1 MRQWGRM
8 GDFPRSRRLPLSTP
22 GGRRAPRDA
31 AGLDPATVAG
41 TVERVTF
48 HSPDTG
54 FCVLRIKVV
63 GRRDL
68 ETIVGHAASIS
79 AGEEIRA
86 VGEWTNDLVHGPQ
99 FRATSIHTAPPTS
112 MDGIERYL
120 GSGLIRGIGP
130 VFARKLVEAF
140 GANVF
145 EVIDTHPGRLRDVD
159 GIGPARA
166 AQIVEAWSGQK
177 VIRDIMVFLY
187 AHGVGTSRAV
197 RIYKTYGADAIA
209 MISENPYRLARDIRG
224 IGFVTAD
231 ALALK
236 LGIEKTA
243 PIRARAGIA
252 YALMQAIDEGQ
263 CGLPREDLTALAQK
277 LLDVPME
284 VVEHALQAELTD
296 GTVVAD
302 TAVGRDCIFLSWLHT
317 MERQLADGI
326 RGLAV
331 GRPVWS
337 AIDAAKA
344 LAWVESKL
352 GMALAER
359 QREAVRQAIASKA
372 LVITGGPGVGKTT
385 IVRSI
390 LAILGA
396 KGVRVALCAPTG
408 RAAKRLTE
416 ITGLE
421 AKTIHRLLEV
431 NPADGRFR
439 RGPHSPLACDLLVV
453 DETSMVDV
461 PLMHALIRAV
471 PPGAAL
477 LLVGDVDQLPSVG
490 PGRVLADIIESNAVP
505 VVRLTEVFRQA
516 AASRIIVNAHRINH
530 GEMPELSAS
539 ADTPTDF
546 YFVEIESPEE
556 GLAKIIQIVS
566 ERIPQR
572 FGLHPVRDV
581 QVLSPMNRG
590 ATGARSLNVELQ
602 KVLNPRQVQ
611 AVQRFGSTFALG
623 DKVMQIEND
632 YDKDVYNGDIGFVRT
647 IDAELGDVTIEFDGR
662 AVLYAGHELDRV
674 VLAYATTVH
683 KAQGCEYPAVVI
695 PVTTQHYPMLQRN
708 LIYTGVTR
716 GRKLVVLVGQKKALA
731 MAVRGSRAVRRWSKL
746 GEWLAATPGGRDFS
760 PGVSGEA

>member
-1 MRQWGRM
+1 M
-8 GDFPRSRRLPLSTP
+8 DRSLRSGRLPVRSGDGPAKGNTFRFQPSLRRGVPSAQ
-22 GGRRAPRDA
+22 GGDT
-31 AGLDPATVAG
+31 GSISG

-48 HSPDTG
+48 HNPDTG
-54 FCVLRIKVV
+54 FCVLRLAVP
-63 GRRDL
+63 GRRDV
-68 ETIVGHAASIS
+68 ETVVGHVASIA

-86 VGEWTNDLVHGPQ
+86 AGEWTNDIVHGLQ
-99 FRATSIHTAPPTS
+99 FRATSIHTAPPS
-112 MDGIERYL
+112 SREGIERYL

-130 VFARKLVEAF
+130 VFARKLVETF
-140 GANVF
+140 GNAVF
-145 EVIDTHPGRLRDVD
+145 EVIDSHPGRLREVD

-177 VIRDIMVFLY
+177 IIRDIMVFLY
-187 AHGVGTSRAV
+187 GHGIGTSRAV
-197 RIYKTYGADAIA
+197 RIYKFYGADAIA
-209 MISENPYRLARDIRG
+209 LIKENPYRLARDIRG

-231 ALALK
+231 ALARK

-243 PIRARAGIA
+243 GIRARAGIA

-263 CGLPREDLTALAQK
+263 CGLPRDELATAAQK
-277 LLDVPME
+277 LLDVPAE
-284 VVEHALQAELTD
+284 TIEAALQAELAE

-302 TAVGRDCIFLSWLHT
+302 TADGRECVFLAWLHAT
-317 MERQLADGI
+317 ERQLADLI
-326 RGLAV
+326 RALAV
-331 GRPVWS
+331 GRPPW
-337 AIDAAKA
+337 ADIDVEKA
-344 LAWVESKL
+344 LEWVERKL
-352 GMALAER
+352 DLQLAER
-359 QREAVRQAIASKA
+359 QREAVRQAVASKM

-385 IVRSI
+385 IVRAI

-396 KGVRVALCAPTG
+396 KRVRVALCAPTG

-416 ITGLE
+416 VTGLE

-439 RGPHSPLACDLLVV
+439 RGPSSPLECDLLVV

-471 PPGAAL
+471 PPRAAVVF
-477 LLVGDVDQLPSVG
+477 VGDVDQLPSVG
-490 PGRVLADIIESNAVP
+490 PGQVLEDIISSGAVP

-516 AASRIIVNAHRINH
+516 AASRIVVNAHRVNR
-530 GEMPELSAS
+530 GEMPELSTS
-539 ADTPTDF
+539 PDRPSDF
-546 YFVEIESPEE
+546 YFVEIDTPEE
-556 GLAKIIQIVS
+556 GLPKIIQIVA

-572 FGLHPVRDV
+572 FGLDAVRDV

-590 ATGARSLNVELQ
+590 AIGARSLNIELQ
-602 KVLNPRQVQ
+602 KILNPGQPQ
-611 AVQRFGSTFALG
+611 AIQRFGTTFALG

-632 YDKDVYNGDIGFVRT
+632 YDKDVYNGDIGFVRA
-647 IDAELGDVTIEFDGR
+647 IDADLGDVTIEFDGR
-662 AVLYAGHELDRV
+662 PILYAAHELDQV

-708 LIYTGVTR
+708 LIYTGITR

-746 GEWLAATPGGRDFS
+746 GDWLAAPGT
-760 PGVSGEA
+760 

>member
-1 MRQWGRM
+1 M
-8 GDFPRSRRLPLSTP
+8 GDPSRSRRLPLRP
-22 GGRRAPRDA
+22 DRRGPAPPPAR
-31 AGLDPATVAG
+31 GTGPATVEG

-48 HSPDTG
+48 HNPDTG
-54 FCVLRIKVV
+54 FCVIRLKVG

-68 ETIVGHAASIS
+68 ETVVGHAASVA

-86 VGEWTNDLVHGPQ
+86 VGEWLNDLSHGLQ
-99 FRATSIHTAPPTS
+99 FRATSIHTAPPS
-112 MDGIERYL
+112 SLEGIERYL

-130 VFARKLVEAF
+130 VFARKLVDAF
-140 GANVF
+140 GDRVF
-145 EVIDTHPGRLRDVD
+145 DVIESQPGRLRDVD
-159 GIGPARA
+159 GIGPGRA
-166 AQIVEAWSGQK
+166 SQIVEAWSGQK

-187 AHGVGTSRAV
+187 GHGVGTSRAV

-209 MISENPYRLARDIRG
+209 LIKENPYRLARDIRG

-231 ALALK
+231 ALARK

-243 PIRARAGIA
+243 AIRARAGLA

-263 CGLPREDLTALAQK
+263 CGLPREELTESAQK
-277 LLDVPME
+277 LLDVPGDI
-284 VVEHALQAELTD
+284 VDAALAAEIAE
-296 GTVVAD
+296 GSVIAD
-302 TAVGRDCIFLSWLHT
+302 AAGGRNCIFLTWLHT
-317 MERQLADGI
+317 TERQLADAI
-326 RGLAV
+326 RSLAAGAPPWPAV
-331 GRPVWS
+331 DVE
-337 AIDAAKA
+337 KA
-344 LAWVESKL
+344 LEWVERKL
-352 GMALAER
+352 DLALAAR
-359 QREAVRQAIASKA
+359 QREAVRQALASKM
-372 LVITGGPGVGKTT
+372 LVVTGGPGVGKTT
-385 IVRSI
+385 IVRAI

-396 KGVRVALCAPTG
+396 KRVKVSLCAPTG

-439 RGPHSPLACDLLVV
+439 RGPSSPLDCDLLVV

-461 PLMHALIRAV
+461 PLMHALARAV
-471 PPGAAL
+471 PPRAAVIF
-477 LLVGDVDQLPSVG
+477 VGDVDQLPSVG
-490 PGRVLADIIESNAVP
+490 PGRVLDDIIDSGAVP

-516 AASRIIVNAHRINH
+516 AASRIIVNAHRVNR
-530 GEMPELSAS
+530 GEMPELTAS
-539 ADTPTDF
+539 PDSPSDF
-546 YFVEIESPEE
+546 YFVEIGSPDE
-556 GLAKIIQIVS
+556 GLAKIIQIVA

-572 FGLHPVRDV
+572 FGLDAVRDV

-590 ATGARSLNVELQ
+590 AIGARSLNVELQ
-602 KVLNPRQVQ
+602 KVLNPRPLQ
-611 AVQRFGSTFALG
+611 AIQRFGSTFALG

-632 YDKDVYNGDIGFVRT
+632 YDKDVYNGDIGFIRA
-647 IDAELGDVTIEFDGR
+647 IDQDLGDVTIEYDGR
-662 AVLYAGHELDRV
+662 PVLYGAHELDQV

-708 LIYTGVTR
+708 LIYTGMTR

-746 GEWLAATPGGRDFS
+746 GEWLT
-760 PGVSGEA
+760 

>member
-1 MRQWGRM
+1 M
-8 GDFPRSRRLPLSTP
+8 GDRPHSRHLPLRSSHHRFP
-22 GGRRAPRDA
+22 PRDA
-31 AGLDPATVAG
+31 RDSGPTTLEG

-48 HSPDTG
+48 HNPETG
-54 FCVLRIKVV
+54 FCVLRLKVA

-68 ETIVGHAASIS
+68 ETVVGHAASVS

-86 VGEWTNDLVHGPQ
+86 AGEWLNDLTHGVQ
-99 FRATSIHTAPPTS
+99 FRATSMHTAPPS
-112 MDGIERYL
+112 SLEGIERYL

-140 GANVF
+140 GDRVF
-145 EVIDTHPGRLRDVD
+145 EVIDTQAARLRDVD
-159 GIGPARA
+159 GIGPGRA
-166 AQIVEAWSGQK
+166 GQIVDAWSGQK

-187 AHGVGTSRAV
+187 GHGVGTSRAV
-197 RIYKTYGADAIA
+197 RIYRTYGADAIA
-209 MISENPYRLARDIRG
+209 LITENPYRLARDIRG

-231 ALALK
+231 ALARR

-243 PIRARAGIA
+243 AIRARAGIA

-263 CGLPREDLTALAQK
+263 CGLPREQLVESATK
-277 LLDVPME
+277 LLDVPGDI
-284 VVEHALQAELTD
+284 VDAALAAEIAE

-302 TAVGRDCIFLSWLHT
+302 TTAGRDCIFLSWLHT
-317 MERQLADGI
+317 TERQLAGI
-326 RGLAV
+326 VRQLAAGAPPWPAIDVERAIGWV
-331 GRPVWS
+331 GR
-337 AIDAAKA
+337 
-344 LAWVESKL
+344 KL
-352 GMALAER
+352 GLDLAER
-359 QREAVRQAIASKA
+359 QREAVRQAIASKM

-385 IVRSI
+385 IVRAI

-439 RGPHSPLACDLLVV
+439 RGPASLLDCDLLVI

-461 PLMHALIRAV
+461 PLMHALVRAV
-471 PPGAAL
+471 PPRAAVIF
-477 LLVGDVDQLPSVG
+477 VGDVDQLPSVG
-490 PGRVLADIIESNAVP
+490 PGQVLEDIIGSGAVP

-516 AASRIIVNAHRINH
+516 AASRIVVNAHRVNR
-530 GEMPELSAS
+530 GQMPDLAAS
-539 ADTPTDF
+539 PESPSDF
-546 YFVEIESPEE
+546 YFVEIESPDE
-556 GLAKIIQIVS
+556 GLGKIIQIVT

-572 FGLHPVRDV
+572 FGLDAVRDV

-590 ATGARSLNVELQ
+590 AIGARSLNVELQ
-602 KVLNPRQVQ
+602 KVLNPRPLH
-611 AVQRFGSTFALG
+611 AIQRFGSTFATG

-632 YDKDVYNGDIGFVRT
+632 YDKDVYNGDIGFVRA
-647 IDAELGDVTIEFDGR
+647 IDQDLGDVTVEYDGR
-662 AVLYAGHELDRV
+662 PVLYGAHELDQV

-708 LIYTGVTR
+708 LIYTGITR

-746 GEWLAATPGGRDFS
+746 GDWLSAPM
-760 PGVSGEA
+760 

>member
-1 MRQWGRM
+1 
-8 GDFPRSRRLPLSTP
+8 
-22 GGRRAPRDA
+22 
-31 AGLDPATVAG
+31 
-41 TVERVTF
+41 VTF
-48 HSPDTG
+48 HNPETG
-54 FCVLRIKVV
+54 FCVLRLKVP

-68 ETIVGHAASIS
+68 ETVVGHAASVS

-86 VGEWTNDLVHGPQ
+86 VGEWLNDLSHGLQ
-99 FRATSIHTAPPTS
+99 FRATSIHTAPPS
-112 MDGIERYL
+112 SLEGIERYL

-140 GANVF
+140 GEGVF
-145 EVIDTHPGRLRDVD
+145 DVIDSQPSRLRDVD
-159 GIGPARA
+159 GIGPGRA
-166 AQIVEAWSGQK
+166 AQIVEAWTGQK

-187 AHGVGTSRAV
+187 GHGVGTSRAV

-209 MISENPYRLARDIRG
+209 LIKENPYRLARDIRG

-231 ALALK
+231 ALARR

-243 PIRARAGIA
+243 AIRARAGVA
-252 YALMQAIDEGQ
+252 YALMQAVDEGQ
-263 CGLPREDLTALAQK
+263 CGLPKDALVEAAAS
-277 LLDVPME
+277 LLDVPADI
-284 VVEHALQAELTD
+284 VEAALAAELAE
-296 GTVVAD
+296 GTVVSD
-302 TAVGRDCIFLSWLHT
+302 TTGGRDCIFLAWLHT
-317 MERQLADGI
+317 MERQLADAI
-326 RGLAV
+326 HVLAA
-331 GRPVWS
+331 GAPPYPV
-337 AIDAAKA
+337 IDVEKA
-344 LAWVESKL
+344 LEWVGQKL
-352 GMALAER
+352 AIELADR
-359 QREAVRQAIASKA
+359 QREAVRQAVASKL

-385 IVRSI
+385 IVRAI

-396 KGVRVALCAPTG
+396 KRVRVALCAPTG

-439 RGPHSPLACDLLVV
+439 RGASSPLDIDLLVV

-461 PLMHALIRAV
+461 PLMHALVRAV
-471 PPGAAL
+471 PPRAAMI
-477 LLVGDVDQLPSVG
+477 LVGDVDQLPSVG
-490 PGRVLADIIESNAVP
+490 PGQVLEDIIGSGAVP

-516 AASRIIVNAHRINH
+516 AASRIIVSAHRVNR
-530 GEMPELSAS
+530 GEMPELTVP
-539 ADTPTDF
+539 ADTPSDF
-546 YFVEIESPEE
+546 YFVEIETPDE
-556 GLAKIIQIVS
+556 GLGKIIQIVT

-572 FGLHPVRDV
+572 FGLDAVRDV

-590 ATGARSLNVELQ
+590 AIGARSLNVELQ
-602 KVLNPRQVQ
+602 KVLNPRPPQSI
-611 AVQRFGSTFALG
+611 ARFGTTFAVG

-647 IDAELGDVTIEFDGR
+647 IDQDLGDVTVEFDGR
-662 AVLYAGHELDRV
+662 AVLYGAHELDQV

-708 LIYTGVTR
+708 LIYTGITR

-731 MAVRGSRAVRRWSKL
+731 MAVRGSREVRRWSKL
-746 GEWLAATPGGRDFS
+746 GEWLGAGLR
-760 PGVSGEA
+760 

>member
-1 MRQWGRM
+1 M
-8 GDFPRSRRLPLSTP
+8 DESPRSRRLPLRP
-22 GGRRAPRDA
+22 GRLGSVP
-31 AGLDPATVAG
+31 PVARGSGPTTLSG

-48 HSPDTG
+48 HNPDTG
-54 FCVLRIKVV
+54 FCVLRLKVPGRRELETVV
-63 GRRDL
+63 GH
-68 ETIVGHAASIS
+68 VASVA

-86 VGEWTNDLVHGPQ
+86 VGEWLNDLSHGLQ
-99 FRATSIHTAPPTS
+99 FRATSMHTAPPS
-112 MDGIERYL
+112 SLEGIERYL

-140 GANVF
+140 GDGVF
-145 EVIDTHPGRLRDVD
+145 EVIDSQPLRLRDVD
-159 GIGPARA
+159 GIGPGRA

-177 VIRDIMVFLY
+177 VIRDIMVFLHG
-187 AHGVGTSRAV
+187 HGVGTSRAV

-209 MISENPYRLARDIRG
+209 LITENPYRLARDVRG

-231 ALALK
+231 ALARK

-243 PIRARAGIA
+243 SIRARAGIA
-252 YALMQAIDEGQ
+252 YSLMQAIDEGQ
-263 CGLPREDLTALAQK
+263 CGLPREELAESATK
-277 LLDVPME
+277 LLDVPGDI
-284 VVEHALQAELTD
+284 VDAAIAAELAE

-302 TAVGRDCIFLSWLHT
+302 ATGGRDCIFLAWLHT
-317 MERQLADGI
+317 MERQLAGSI
-326 RGLAV
+326 RVLAA
-331 GRPVWS
+331 GAPPWP
-337 AIDAAKA
+337 AIDAEKA
-344 LAWVESKL
+344 LPWVEQKL
-352 GMALAER
+352 ALALADR
-359 QREAVRQAIASKA
+359 QREAVRQAIASKL

-385 IVRSI
+385 IVRAI

-396 KGVRVALCAPTG
+396 KRVRVALCAPTG

-416 ITGLE
+416 VTGLE
-421 AKTIHRLLEV
+421 AKTVHRLLEV

-439 RGPHSPLACDLLVV
+439 RGPSSPLDTDLLVV

-461 PLMHALIRAV
+461 PLMHALVRAV
-471 PPGAAL
+471 SPRAAVIF
-477 LLVGDVDQLPSVG
+477 VGDVDQLPSVG
-490 PGRVLADIIESNAVP
+490 PGQVLEDIIASGAVP

-516 AASRIIVNAHRINH
+516 AASRIVVNAHRVNQ

-539 ADTPTDF
+539 PDGLSDF
-546 YFVEIESPEE
+546 YFVEIESPDE
-556 GLAKIIQIVS
+556 GLAKIIQIVT

-572 FGLHPVRDV
+572 FGLDAVRDV

-590 ATGARSLNVELQ
+590 AIGARALNVELQ
-602 KVLNPRQVQ
+602 KILNPRPPQ
-611 AVQRFGSTFALG
+611 AIQRFGSTFAVG

-632 YDKDVYNGDIGFVRT
+632 YGKDVYNGDIGFVRA
-647 IDAELGDVTIEFDGR
+647 IDQDLGDVTVEYDGR
-662 AVLYAGHELDRV
+662 PILYGAHELDQV

-708 LIYTGVTR
+708 LIYTGITR

-746 GEWLAATPGGRDFS
+746 GEWLRSGTTETMRCTGS
-760 PGVSGEA
+760 P